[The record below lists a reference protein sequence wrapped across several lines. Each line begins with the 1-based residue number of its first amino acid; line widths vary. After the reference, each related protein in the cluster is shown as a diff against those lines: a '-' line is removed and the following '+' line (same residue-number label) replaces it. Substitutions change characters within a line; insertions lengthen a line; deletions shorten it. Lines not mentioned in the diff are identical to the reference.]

1 MDSEQSPAAG
11 IDGVERFRP
20 TSGRL
25 TGAVLIVAGSVV
37 AVLALIDPSEVAPVV
52 GVTGVLA
59 ALLGWAA
66 ALRPRVSLVGD
77 DLELRNM
84 LDTVTIPVAA
94 IEELAVRQVLAVRVG
109 EKRFT
114 SPAVGRRRKSLLKG
128 GASVQ
133 SDTEAV
139 TAKPD
144 TEQSYAEFVE
154 ERIRQRMDD
163 VRART
168 GVRRGSD
175 EQQAL
180 AAGVRRAPA
189 WPEIIGLGAT
199 LAALVVVIV
208 L

>member
-1 MDSEQSPAAG
+1 MDSEQSPVAG

-20 TSGRL
+20 TSGRF
-25 TGAVLIVAGSVV
+25 TGVVLILAGTLV
-37 AVLALIDPSEVAPVV
+37 AVLSVATPSEVVPVAGV
-52 GVTGVLA
+52 GGLLA

-66 ALRPRVSLVGD
+66 ALRPRVSLVGEH
-77 DLELRNM
+77 LELRNM
-84 LDTVTIPVAA
+84 LETVTIPLGAV
-94 IEELAVRQVLAVRVG
+94 EELAVRQVLAVRAG

-114 SPAVGRRRKSLLKG
+114 SPAVGRRRKALLKG

-133 SDTEAV
+133 TE
-139 TAKPD
+139 TEKTKPD
-144 TEQSYAEFVE
+144 VVPSYAEFVE

-168 GVRRGSD
+168 GVRLGSD
-175 EQQAL
+175 EQLVL

-189 WPEIIGLGAT
+189 WPEIVALGAT
-199 LAALVVVIV
+199 VVALVAVIA